1 MICNSKNDL
10 LKKKTSG
17 VNVAAYPMYSIH

>member
-1 MICNSKNDL
+1 LIEKDKELDL

-17 VNVAAYPMYSIH
+17 LD